1 VTDARWLPIV
11 LCPSWHRSD
20 VSDCQAVRSH
30 DVTPNLMERVCAA
43 SPRLAPCTVT
53 LLDPVPPRFALRTKL
68 IENASID
75 TD

>member
-30 DVTPNLMERVCAA
+30 VVKPNLMERVCAA